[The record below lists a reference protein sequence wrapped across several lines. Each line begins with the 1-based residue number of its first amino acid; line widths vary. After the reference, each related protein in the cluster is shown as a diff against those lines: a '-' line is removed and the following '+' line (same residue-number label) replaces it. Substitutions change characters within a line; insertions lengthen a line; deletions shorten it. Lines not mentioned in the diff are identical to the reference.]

1 MFEQIFK
8 APRTLA
14 RHRQGQLA
22 DERARYLT
30 QLAEGG
36 VSRSTL
42 RHAAFFLLGLAVRI
56 DLTGDQKI
64 SPEQIDAAADDWA
77 RRKKPS
83 EARPA
88 EPYGSRERFRS
99 VATAWLRF
107 LGRWQPA
114 PRPPQPYADLIADF
128 ALSMRQE
135 RGLAES
141 TITLRCGFVKKF
153 FDRLA
158 SPAATLQAVRLK
170 QVEEVLAWQGR
181 QGYTRG
187 SLRAYVEALRAFF
200 RHAARRG
207 WCAPG
212 IAAAIT
218 APRVFREERLPSGP
232 SWADVQRL
240 LASVHTDRP
249 KDIRDRAVIM
259 LLATYGFRVDEVRRL
274 RLEDFDWEQ
283 ELISVTRSKQRH
295 AQKYP
300 LSRVV
305 GEAVLRYL
313 KEVRPRV
320 KDRSLFL
327 TLTAPYRG
335 FRPGGLWPAV
345 GPRVRELGIRVEHPG
360 PHCLRHACAARLLSQ
375 GLSYKQIA
383 DHLGHRSLEATR
395 IYAKVDLA
403 RLREVGN
410 LDLGGLL

>member
-8 APRTLA
+8 APRTVR
-14 RHRQGQLA
+14 RHREGPLA
-22 DERARYLT
+22 DERARYLA

-36 VSRSTL
+36 VSPSTL
-42 RHAAFFLLGLAVRI
+42 RHAAFFLLDFAARI
-56 DLTGDQKI
+56 DLTGDQKV
-64 SPEQIDAAADDWA
+64 SQEQIDRTADDWA
-77 RRKKPS
+77 RCKRPS
-83 EARPA
+83 EARSL
-88 EPYGSRERFRS
+88 EPYGSRERFRA
-99 VATAWLRF
+99 VARAWLRF
-107 LGRWQPA
+107 LGRWQP
-114 PRPPQPYADLIADF
+114 PHLPPQPYADLITDF
-128 ALSMRQE
+128 TLSMRQE

-158 SPAATLQAVRLK
+158 SPAVPLHAVRLK

-200 RHAARRG
+200 RHAERRG
-207 WCAPG
+207 WCIPG

-218 APRVFREERLPSGP
+218 APRIFRVERLPSGP
-232 SWADVQRL
+232 SWEDVQRL
-240 LASVHTDRP
+240 LASAHTDRP
-249 KDIRDRAVIM
+249 KDIRDRAVIL
-259 LLATYGFRVDEVRRL
+259 LLATYGFRVDEVRRM

-283 ELISVTRSKQRH
+283 EFISVTRSKQRQ

-345 GPRVRELGIRVEHPG
+345 GPRVRALDIRVEHPG

-410 LDLGGLL
+410 FDLGGLL

>member
-1 MFEQIFK
+1 
-8 APRTLA
+8 
-14 RHRQGQLA
+14 
-22 DERARYLT
+22 
-30 QLAEGG
+30 
-36 VSRSTL
+36 
-42 RHAAFFLLGLAVRI
+42 VRI
-56 DLTGDQKI
+56 DLTGDQKV
-64 SPEQIDAAADDWA
+64 SAEQVEKAADDWA
-77 RRKKPS
+77 RRKKALEIRSS
-83 EARPA
+83 EP
-88 EPYGSRERFRS
+88 EGSRQRFRS
-99 VATAWLRF
+99 VARAWLRF
-107 LGRWQPA
+107 LGRGQP
-114 PRPPQPYADLIADF
+114 PQLPPQPYAERIRDF

-141 TITLRCGFVKKF
+141 TITLRCGFVRKF

-158 SPAATLQAVRLK
+158 SSPATLHAVCLK

-181 QGYTRG
+181 QGYPRG

-200 RHAARRG
+200 RHAERRG
-207 WCAPG
+207 WGAPG

-232 SWADVQRL
+232 SWEDVQHL
-240 LASVHTDRP
+240 LTSTHTDRP
-249 KDIRDRAVIM
+249 KDIRDRAVIL

-283 ELISVTRSKQRH
+283 AIISVTRSKQRQ
-295 AQKYP
+295 AQPYP
-300 LSRVV
+300 LSPVV

-320 KDRSLFL
+320 KDRSPFL

-345 GPRVRELGIRVEHPG
+345 GPRVRALGIGVEHPG

-395 IYAKVDLA
+395 IYAKLDLA

-410 LDLGGLL
+410 FDLGGLL

>member
-1 MFEQIFK
+1 MFELIFK
-8 APRTLA
+8 APYTLR
-14 RHRQGQLA
+14 RHREGPLA
-22 DERARYLT
+22 DERARYLA

-36 VSRSTL
+36 VSLSSL
-42 RHAAFFLLGLAVRI
+42 RHAAFFLLGFAARV
-56 DLTGDQKI
+56 DFSGNQKI
-64 SPEQIDAAADDWA
+64 SQEQMDRAADDWA
-77 RRKKPS
+77 RRKKALEIRS
-83 EARPA
+83 S
-88 EPYGSRERFRS
+88 EPYGPRERFRA
-99 VATAWLRF
+99 VARAWLRF

-114 PRPPQPYADLIADF
+114 PVPPQPYSDLIADF

-141 TITLRCGFVKKF
+141 TITLRCGFVRKF

-158 SPAATLQAVRLK
+158 PPPATLHAVRLK

-200 RHAARRG
+200 RHAERRG

-212 IAAAIT
+212 LAAAIT

-232 SWADVQRL
+232 SWEDVQRL
-240 LASVHTDRP
+240 LASADTDRP
-249 KDIRDRAVIM
+249 KDIRDRAVIL
-259 LLATYGFRVDEVRRL
+259 LLATYGFRADEVRRL

-283 ELISVTRSKQRH
+283 EIISVTRSKQRQ
-295 AQKYP
+295 AQQYP

-313 KEVRPRV
+313 KEVRPHV

-335 FRPGGLWPAV
+335 LRPAGLWPSV
-345 GPRVRELGIRVEHPG
+345 GPRVRALGIRVEHPG

-383 DHLGHRSLEATR
+383 DHLGHRSLEATW

-410 LDLGGLL
+410 FDLGGLL

>member
-1 MFEQIFK
+1 
-8 APRTLA
+8 
-14 RHRQGQLA
+14 
-22 DERARYLT
+22 
-30 QLAEGG
+30 
-36 VSRSTL
+36 
-42 RHAAFFLLGLAVRI
+42 
-56 DLTGDQKI
+56 
-64 SPEQIDAAADDWA
+64 
-77 RRKKPS
+77 
-83 EARPA
+83 
-88 EPYGSRERFRS
+88 
-99 VATAWLRF
+99 
-107 LGRWQPA
+107 
-114 PRPPQPYADLIADF
+114 
-128 ALSMRQE
+128 MRQE

-141 TITLRCGFVKKF
+141 TITLRCGFVRKF

-158 SPAATLQAVRLK
+158 GPPATLQAVRLK
-170 QVEEVLAWQGR
+170 HVEEVLAWQGH

-187 SLRAYVEALRAFF
+187 SLRAYAEALWAFF
-200 RHAARRG
+200 RHAQRRG

-232 SWADVQRL
+232 SWEDVQRL

-249 KDIRDRAVIM
+249 KDIRDRAVIL

-274 RLEDFDWEQ
+274 RLEDIDWEQ
-283 ELISVTRSKQRH
+283 ERISVTRSKQRQ
-295 AQKYP
+295 AQQYP

-335 FRPGGLWPAV
+335 FRPAGLWPSV
-345 GPRVRELGIRVEHPG
+345 GPRVRALGIRVEHPG

-410 LDLGGLL
+410 FDLGGLL

>member
-1 MFEQIFK
+1 MFELIFK
-8 APRTLA
+8 APRTLR
-14 RHRQGQLA
+14 RHREGPMA
-22 DERARYLT
+22 DERARYLA

-42 RHAAFFLLGLAVRI
+42 RHTAFFLLGFAVRI
-56 DLTGDQKI
+56 DLTGDRKV
-64 SPEQIDAAADDWA
+64 SPDQIDRVADDWA
-77 RRKKPS
+77 RRRKPS
-83 EARPA
+83 EVQPIG
-88 EPYGSRERFRS
+88 PDGPRERFR
-99 VATAWLRF
+99 AAAKAWLRF
-107 LGRWQPA
+107 LGRWQA
-114 PRPPQPYADLIADF
+114 PQLPPQPDADLITDF
-128 ALSMRQE
+128 ALSMQQE

-141 TITLRCGFVKKF
+141 TITLRCGFVRKF
-153 FDRLA
+153 FDRLEG
-158 SPAATLQAVRLK
+158 PPATLHAVRLK

-200 RHAARRG
+200 RHAERRG
-207 WCAPG
+207 WCVPG
-212 IAAAIT
+212 IATAIT
-218 APRVFREERLPSGP
+218 SPRVFREERLPSGP
-232 SWADVQRL
+232 SWEDVQRL
-240 LASVHTDRP
+240 LASAHTDRP

-283 ELISVTRSKQRH
+283 EILSVTRSKQRQ
-295 AQKYP
+295 AQRYP

-345 GPRVRELGIRVEHPG
+345 GPRVRALGIRVEHPG

-395 IYAKVDLA
+395 MYAKVDLA

-410 LDLGGLL
+410 FDLGGLL

>member
-8 APRTLA
+8 APRTLL
-14 RHRQGQLA
+14 RHRQGPLA
-22 DERARYLT
+22 DERCRYLA

-36 VSRSTL
+36 VSQSTL
-42 RHAAFFLLGLAVRI
+42 RHAAIFLLGFATRI
-56 DLTGDQKI
+56 DLTGDQKV
-64 SPEQIDAAADDWA
+64 SPEQFDKAADDWA
-77 RRKKPS
+77 RRKKTS
-83 EARPA
+83 ETRPA
-88 EPYGSRERFRS
+88 DPDDSRQRFRS
-99 VATAWLRF
+99 VARAWLHF
-107 LGRWQPA
+107 LGRWQP
-114 PRPPQPYADLIADF
+114 PQLPPQPCADLITDF

-141 TITLRCGFVKKF
+141 TITLRCGFVRKF

-158 SPAATLQAVRLK
+158 SPPATLHAVRLK
-170 QVEEVLAWQGR
+170 QVEEVLAWQGH

-200 RHAARRG
+200 RHAQRRG
-207 WCAPG
+207 LCAPG
-212 IAAAIT
+212 IVAAIT

-232 SWADVQRL
+232 SWEDVQHL
-240 LASVHTDRP
+240 LTSTHTDRP
-249 KDIRDRAVIM
+249 KDIRDRAVIL

-283 ELISVTRSKQRH
+283 EIISVTRSKQRQAH
-295 AQKYP
+295 QYP

-345 GPRVRELGIRVEHPG
+345 GPRVRALGIRVEHPG
-360 PHCLRHACAARLLSQ
+360 PHCLRHACAAQLTFQ
-375 GLSYKQIA
+375 PAFTYACGLA
-383 DHLGHRSLEATR
+383 VT
-395 IYAKVDLA
+395 
-403 RLREVGN
+403 
-410 LDLGGLL
+410 